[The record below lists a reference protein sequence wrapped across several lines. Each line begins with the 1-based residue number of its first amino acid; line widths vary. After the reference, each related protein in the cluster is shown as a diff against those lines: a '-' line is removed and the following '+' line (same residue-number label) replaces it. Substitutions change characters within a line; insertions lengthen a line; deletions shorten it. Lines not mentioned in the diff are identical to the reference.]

1 MKNNFKN
8 IALIMILSI
17 ILLFT
22 ISLSTNSK
30 VYANP
35 KNSVSVEEQNKTKNS
50 KSKQENLKK
59 QNTTD
64 EKKHISKQKIGI
76 GVGIVLVVLVIGRAI
91 TPKEA
96 FR

>member
-64 EKKHISKQKIGI
+64 EKKHISKQKNRYWSRDSFGSFSYRTCYNSKR
-76 GVGIVLVVLVIGRAI
+76 GV
-91 TPKEA
+91 
-96 FR
+96 